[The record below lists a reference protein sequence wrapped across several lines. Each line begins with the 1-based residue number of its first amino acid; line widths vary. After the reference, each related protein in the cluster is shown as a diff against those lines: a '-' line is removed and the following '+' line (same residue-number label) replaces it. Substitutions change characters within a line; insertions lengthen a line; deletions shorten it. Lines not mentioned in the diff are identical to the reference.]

1 MQAQPPRV
9 ATRPYK
15 VVGKVR
21 ESEVVTSFYLA
32 PADGLPLAPF
42 RPGQF
47 LTFQMPD
54 PVRGGV
60 IRRNYSLSGSPD
72 WSEHY
77 RISVK
82 REAAPPTPEGCAPGL
97 FSAHLH
103 DVIDIGSELLARGP
117 DGRFVLDADHAR
129 PVVLLAGGVGLTP
142 LVAMAHALARPGGRT
157 THFIHACEN
166 GRVQA
171 LGAELKALA
180 ASTDNLHL
188 HVRYRSPLATDE
200 LGHDHDSVGIVTP
213 ALLQSLLPLDDY
225 EVYLCGPGPFM
236 QSVFS
241 QLVGLGVREER
252 IRYEFFGPATLLR
265 ADRPSET
272 AATPSITP
280 APPAPTPAPAPLSEA
295 QMVTF
300 QRKGTVVAWDPA
312 CATLLDFA
320 EAQGLEPDFS
330 CRAGIC
336 ATCLC
341 DLVAGEVDYVT
352 EPLEEPEAGK
362 VLICCSRPRGDVTI
376 GL

>member
-1 MQAQPPRV
+1 MQAVPSRA

-15 VVGKVR
+15 VIRKVR

-32 PADGLPLAPF
+32 PADGLPLAAF
-42 RPGQF
+42 SPGQF
-47 LTFQMPD
+47 LTFQIPD

-72 WSEHY
+72 WAGHY

-82 REAAPPTPEGCAPGL
+82 REAAPPTPTGCPPGL

-103 DVIDIGSELLARGP
+103 DAIDIGSEVLARGP
-117 DGRFVLDADHAR
+117 EGRFVLEHGHDR
-129 PVVLLAGGVGLTP
+129 PVLLLAGGVGLTP
-142 LVAMAHALARPGGRT
+142 LAAMAHALARSGGRKT
-157 THFIHACEN
+157 YFIHACEN

-171 LGAELKALA
+171 LGEELRALA

-188 HVRYRSPLATDE
+188 HVLYRSPLATDE
-200 LGHDHDSVGIVTP
+200 LGRDHDSVGLITP

-225 EVYLCGPGPFM
+225 DVYLCGPGPFM
-236 QSVFS
+236 QSVFA
-241 QLVGLGVREER
+241 QLIRLGVREER

-265 ADRPSET
+265 AVGAPE
-272 AATPSITP
+272 AAIAPPVAVASP
-280 APPAPTPAPAPLSEA
+280 APSGETP
-295 QMVTF
+295 MVTF
-300 QRKGTVVAWDPA
+300 QRKGTAVAWDPG